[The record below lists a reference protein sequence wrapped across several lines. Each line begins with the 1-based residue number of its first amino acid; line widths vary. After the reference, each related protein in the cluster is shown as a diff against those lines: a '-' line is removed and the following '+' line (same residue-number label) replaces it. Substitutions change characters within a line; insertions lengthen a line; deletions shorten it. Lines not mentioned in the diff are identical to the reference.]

1 MAYMITSGEKIKL
14 LSKVEIETE
23 VEVCSI
29 WVILAGNED
38 NSSTYSEVVI
48 KVEMHTVIS
57 FEVSNSKTVFQGYK
71 SYWNSVLTAR
81 LYDQSKGT
89 TITKG

>member
-1 MAYMITSGEKIKL
+1 MAYMITLGEKIML
-14 LSKVEIETE
+14 LTKVGIETE

-38 NSSTYSEVVI
+38 LSTYSEVVI
-48 KVEMHTVIS
+48 KVEMPTVIS
-57 FEVSNSKTVFQGYK
+57 FEVSNSKTIVQGYK

-81 LYDQSKGT
+81 LYDQNKGT
-89 TITKG
+89 TITEG